1 MSEPPALGLFEGV
14 GLELEYMIVGSD
26 ELNVR
31 AITDEVLHE
40 VTGAYE
46 QEAQFGPIGWSNE
59 LALHV
64 IEIKNVEPVARLDEL
79 PALFK
84 EQVNRINAL
93 LTKHDAQL
101 LPTAMHPW
109 MDPNVE
115 FKLWPHGDR
124 SIYATLD
131 RIFDCKGHGWANLQS
146 VHLNLPFA
154 NDDEFATLHA
164 AIRMVLP
171 LIPALAASSPFVDGR
186 FGGHLD
192 TRLEVYRTN
201 AARVPSVAGK
211 VIPEAVF
218 SRDAYETEL
227 LQRIYRDLAPHDPEG
242 VLRHE
247 WVNSRGCIARFDRM
261 AIEIRVTDVQECPS
275 ADVAIAAA
283 VTAAVRAMAEA
294 QWCSRADQQGW
305 HEDEL
310 ATVFTDTTRRGD
322 GAVIDN
328 SRYLEAFGVKGRS
341 LRAGELWQH
350 LIETTIAKQ
359 PGYAQWAP
367 TLRLIQQEGC
377 LARRILAD
385 ATEEPTRDDLV
396 RTYRKLAR
404 CLATGELF
412 RPGR

>member
-1 MSEPPALGLFEGV
+1 MSEPSPLALFEGV

-26 ELNVR
+26 DLNVR

-46 QEAQFGPIGWSNE
+46 QEAQFGVIGWSNE

-84 EQVNRINAL
+84 EQVDRINQL
-93 LTKHDAQL
+93 LSKHGAQL

-109 MDPNVE
+109 MDPYTE

-124 SIYATLD
+124 TIYATLD
-131 RIFDCKGHGWANLQS
+131 RIFDCRGHGWANLQS

-171 LIPALAASSPFVDGR
+171 LIPALAASSPFADGR
-186 FGGHLD
+186 FSGSLD
-192 TRLEVYRTN
+192 TRLESYRTN
-201 AARVPSVAGK
+201 AARVPSVAGS

-218 SRDAYETEL
+218 SRQGYEAEL
-227 LQRIYRDLAPHDPEG
+227 LQRIYKDLAPHDPEG

-261 AIEIRVTDVQECPS
+261 AIEIRLTDVQECPQ
-275 ADVAIAAA
+275 ADVAIAA
-283 VTAAVRAMAEA
+283 VITAAVRAMAEER
-294 QWCSRADQQGW
+294 WCSREAQQAW
-305 HEDEL
+305 HEDDL
-310 ATVFTDTTRRGD
+310 APLLAATTHDAER
-322 GAVIDN
+322 AVISN
-328 SRYLEAFGVKGRS
+328 GQYLASFGVNARG
-341 LRAGELWQH
+341 LAAGELWQH
-350 LIETTIAKQ
+350 LIETTVAKQ
-359 PGYAQWAP
+359 PGYAQWEP

-377 LARRILAD
+377 LARRILSS
-385 ATEEPTRDDLV
+385 ATQEPTRDGLV
-396 RTYRKLAR
+396 QTYHELGR

-412 RPGR
+412 WPQR